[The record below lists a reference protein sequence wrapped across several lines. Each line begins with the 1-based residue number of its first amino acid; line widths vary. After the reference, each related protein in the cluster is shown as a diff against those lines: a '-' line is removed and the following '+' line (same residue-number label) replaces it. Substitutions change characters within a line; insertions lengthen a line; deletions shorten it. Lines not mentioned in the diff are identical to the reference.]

1 MQCTFLSATSATNL
15 KHHKPLTDHKPLTY
29 ALHNSLNRHSPRE
42 IRHLDFISQS
52 TTDLRHVSGNAN
64 PVVDALS
71 RIATLTP
78 SSTIDFDAM
87 ACAQHHD
94 EELNKIRNDSSSSTM
109 ELRDHPI
116 PTSKNHIT
124 CDISTGKPRPFVP
137 KAFRRTI
144 FNSLHNLSHPGIKAT
159 QRLITER
166 YVWPSINRDVRQ
178 WTRSCL
184 QCQRCK
190 VQRHTCASLSNFEIP
205 TARFSHVPIDLVG
218 PLPPPNGNSY
228 LLTCIDRFTR
238 WPEAIPISTITA
250 ESVAQAFITHWIA
263 RFGVPHTIN
272 IDRGKQF
279 ESHLFAA
286 LTNFLATTR
295 VRTTAYHPIANGLV
309 ERFHRYESKAS
320 LKATNDPSH
329 WSECLAY
336 PSFSWVS
343 GP

>member
-1 MQCTFLSATSATNL
+1 LVPFYNNESTTFGNHSVSFPNAFNQQKPGTAPSDANSLQRTFLSATSATNL

-42 IRHLDFISQS
+42 ICHLDFISQS

-94 EELNKIRNDSSSSTM
+94 EELNKIRNDSSSSTT

-178 WTRSCL
+178 IMSTMSTL
-184 QCQRCK
+184 Q
-190 VQRHTCASLSNFEIP
+190 S
-205 TARFSHVPIDLVG
+205 
-218 PLPPPNGNSY
+218 
-228 LLTCIDRFTR
+228 
-238 WPEAIPISTITA
+238 ST
-250 ESVAQAFITHWIA
+250 
-263 RFGVPHTIN
+263 
-272 IDRGKQF
+272 
-279 ESHLFAA
+279 SHLC
-286 LTNFLATTR
+286 T
-295 VRTTAYHPIANGLV
+295 Y
-309 ERFHRYESKAS
+309 
-320 LKATNDPSH
+320 LK
-329 WSECLAY
+329 L
-336 PSFSWVS
+336 
-343 GP
+343 